1 VIADMIQARIP
12 LQTDAIV
19 LRVIDYG
26 ESDRIVT
33 FCTADFGKIRGI
45 AKGARRSRKRFVNAL
60 EPFSCSR
67 IHFSRSRPESLALI
81 EGCDSLSHFSAIR
94 NDLEKTLA
102 ASYLID
108 LTDQFMPEDKKNEAS
123 FFLLRDF
130 LQLVEGTAMTEAL
143 LRFFEIRL
151 LRISGYDP
159 VLDHCLGCKTPI
171 GKQAAYRFDSEKGGL
186 TCNVCGSGNP
196 DAIPVSLGTIRT
208 LLLGREMQLDH
219 LCRLL
224 LSDQSADESR
234 RLLAHFIRHILGR
247 ELRSVH
253 VLSEIRRL
261 GI

>member
-1 VIADMIQARIP
+1 MTRTRTQQ
-12 LQTDAIV
+12 QTEAIV

-67 IHFSRSRPESLALI
+67 VHFSRRGPDSLALI
-81 EGCDSLSHFSAIR
+81 EGCDILSHFPGIR
-94 NDLEKTLA
+94 ADLEKTLA

-108 LTDQFMPEDKKNEAS
+108 LTDQFTPEDKKSEAS
-123 FFLLRDF
+123 FYLLYNF
-130 LQLVEGTAMTEAL
+130 LQLLEETALTEAL

-159 VLDHCLGCKTPI
+159 VLDHCLRCKAPI
-171 GKQAAYRFDSEKGGL
+171 GQQAAYRFDAAKGGL
-186 TCNVCGSGNP
+186 TCNVCGPCSP

-208 LLLGREMQLDH
+208 LLLGREMEIDRLG
-219 LCRLL
+219 RLL
-224 LSDQSADESR
+224 LSGQSADESR
-234 RLLAHFIRHILGR
+234 RLLAYFIRHILGR
-247 ELRSVH
+247 EPKSVH
-253 VLSEIRRL
+253 VLNEIRRL

>member
-1 VIADMIQARIP
+1 MIQARTP
-12 LQTDAIV
+12 QQTEAIV

-67 IHFSRSRPESLALI
+67 VHFSRRGPESLALI
-81 EGCDSLSHFSAIR
+81 EGCDILSHFPGIR
-94 NDLEKTLA
+94 ADLEKTLA

-108 LTDQFMPEDKKNEAS
+108 LTDQFTPEDKKNEAS

-130 LQLVEGTAMTEAL
+130 LRLLEGTAMPEAL

-159 VLDHCLGCKTPI
+159 VLDHCLCCKTPI
-171 GKQAAYRFDSEKGGL
+171 GKQAAYHFDAAKGGL
-186 TCNVCGSGNP
+186 TCNGCGPGNP
-196 DAIPVSLGTIRT
+196 DAISVSLGTIRT
-208 LLLGREMQLDH
+208 LLLGREMEIGRLG
-219 LCRLL
+219 RLL
-224 LSDQSADESR
+224 LSGQSADESR
-234 RLLAHFIRHILGR
+234 RLLGHFIRHILGR
-247 ELRSVH
+247 ELNSVH
-253 VLSEIRRL
+253 VLNEIRRL